1 MKYLALMMSLTAV
14 LSALPAFAA
23 VIDFRAAAGVPVA
36 ETDLLAVLE
45 ARVREAAD
53 AGLFRAKNR
62 EAESRFDRLAR
73 RPVALG
79 LTKADAPRTWS
90 KVLVTAETLRN
101 VGDGAQ
107 ALKTLR
113 RTYAFIDADEVSER
127 RWVKALVAEE
137 PGVRI
142 VAVAGDLILAQDR
155 RTRESLA
162 GLRLFADQGG
172 SLVRR
177 FGLIAHPACVT
188 LRTTAAGIVMTGEEI
203 PLTDDEP

>member
-1 MKYLALMMSLTAV
+1 MKYLALMMSLTAALSV
-14 LSALPAFAA
+14 LQASAA
-23 VIDFRAAAGVPVA
+23 VIDLRAAAGVPVA

-90 KVLVTAETLRN
+90 KVLVTADLLRD

-162 GLRLFADQGG
+162 GLRLYADQGG

-177 FGLIAHPACVT
+177 LGLIAHPACVT
-188 LRTTAAGIVMTGEEI
+188 LQTTASGIVMTGEEI

>member
-1 MKYLALMMSLTAV
+1 MKCLALMMSLTAA
-14 LSALPAFAA
+14 LSALPVSAA
-23 VIDFRAAAGVPVA
+23 VIDLRAAAGVPIA

-79 LTKADAPRTWS
+79 LIEAHAPRTWS
-90 KVLVTAETLRN
+90 KVLVTADLLRD

-127 RWVKALVAEE
+127 RWVKELVAEE

-162 GLRLFADQGG
+162 GLRLYADQGG

-177 FGLIAHPACVT
+177 FDLIAHPARVT
-188 LRTTAAGIVMTGEEI
+188 LQTTVAGIVMTGEEI

>member
-1 MKYLALMMSLTAV
+1 MKCLVLMMSLSAAF
-14 LSALPAFAA
+14 SALPASAA

-36 ETDLLAVLE
+36 ETDLLAVLD

-62 EAESRFDRLAR
+62 EAE
-73 RPVALG
+73 
-79 LTKADAPRTWS
+79 PRTWS

-127 RWVKALVAEE
+127 RWVKELVAEE
-137 PGVRI
+137 PGIRI

-162 GLRLFADQGG
+162 GLRLYADQGG

>member
-1 MKYLALMMSLTAV
+1 MKCLAWMMSFTAAF
-14 LSALPAFAA
+14 SAFPAFAA
-23 VIDFRAAAGVPVA
+23 VIDLRVAAGVPVA
-36 ETDLLAVLE
+36 ETNLLAVLE

-53 AGLFRAKNR
+53 AGLFREKNR
-62 EAESRFDRLAR
+62 EAKTRFDRLVR

-79 LTKADAPRTWS
+79 LTKADAPRTWT
-90 KVLVTAETLRN
+90 KVLVTADLLRD

-127 RWVKALVAEE
+127 RWVKELVAEE

-162 GLRLFADQGG
+162 GLRLFADQGE

-188 LRTTAAGIVMTGEEI
+188 LRTTAAGIVMSGEEI

>member
-1 MKYLALMMSLTAV
+1 MKCLVLMMSFTAAF
-14 LSALPAFAA
+14 SALPASAA
-23 VIDFRAAAGVPVA
+23 VIDFRVAAGVPVA

-53 AGLFRAKNR
+53 AGLFREKNR
-62 EAESRFDRLAR
+62 EAKTRFDRLSG
-73 RPVALG
+73 RPVSLVLVEAH
-79 LTKADAPRTWS
+79 APRTWS
-90 KVLVTAETLRN
+90 KVLVTAETLKN

-107 ALKTLR
+107 ALKSLR

-127 RWVKALVAEE
+127 RWVKELVAEE

-188 LRTTAAGIVMTGEEI
+188 LRTTAAGIVMSGEEI

>member
-1 MKYLALMMSLTAV
+1 MKYLAWMMSLTAA
-14 LSALPAFAA
+14 LSALSASAA

-53 AGLFRAKNR
+53 AGLFREKNR

-79 LTKADAPRTWS
+79 LVEAHAPRTWS
-90 KVLVTAETLRN
+90 KVLVTADLLRD

-127 RWVKALVAEE
+127 RWVKELVAEE

-162 GLRLFADQGG
+162 GLRLYADQGG
-172 SLVRR
+172 EPR
-177 FGLIAHPACVT
+177 AA
-188 LRTTAAGIVMTGEEI
+188 LRPHRAPCPRDA
-203 PLTDDEP
+203 